1 MNIKY
6 NSKNLEKDYEPL
18 TFADLLIMQREDTDL
33 TQKEMADKMGISKQ
47 KLCDFEKGRR
57 FPSIKM
63 AAQWAKKLKHPQ
75 EIWVR
80 IVLQDQLRRNKLKL
94 KVFIG
99 TIYER

>member
-6 NSKNLEKDYEPL
+6 NSKNLEKDYGPL
-18 TFADLLIMQREDTDL
+18 TFADLLIIQREDEGL
-33 TQKEMADKMGISKQ
+33 TQVEMADKLGVSKQ

-63 AAQWAKKLKHPQ
+63 ATQWAKKLKHPP

-80 IVLQDQLRRNKLKL
+80 TVLQDQLRRNKLKL
-94 KVFIG
+94 KVFVAL
-99 TIYER
+99 